1 MTVECIT
8 CDGCKLAEVNPLSG
22 LYYVKCDG
30 CKARA
35 IAQSPQAHESRQL
48 GAVTKDMKRVMQ
60 ASFGDDWKA
69 HLPAVQAWAK
79 KVRA

>member
-8 CDGCKLAEVNPLSG
+8 CDGCTMAKENPQSG
-22 LYYVKCDG
+22 LYVANCPG

-35 IAQSPQAHESRQL
+35 IAQSPQAAEARKL
-48 GAVTKDMKRVMQ
+48 GSVTKAMKRVMQ
-60 ASFGDDWKA
+60 GAFGDDWKA

-79 KVRA
+79 KGRA